1 MTLKEIKNRHKDIT
15 YSIFEGRLS
24 EAFEKL
30 EIAVLLCKNIDYR
43 NRLEKYLD
51 TYKNILKY
59 SFEYQLDPE
68 REKIYSSLIKSLLIL
83 NDEIREEIICNNQ
96 LLSYSIKK
104 QDVLRIVSLWGEKE
118 GQELIEEI
126 FYGQDLTELLKGTE
140 TNISKEVDEAVVRI
154 FEILWLS
161 DKYSDIQN
169 GIINEFFA
177 PKRFSWYHKSLLI
190 SAIILSSLR
199 YFDPQKII
207 LLFTIYEQKE
217 EQLWQRAFVGFFL
230 SLMVYGKRIE
240 QYPEILNRLKAYSSD
255 EDFSKQT
262 EQVIIQFLKSK
273 ETEKISKKIREDIL
287 PHMVKIKTK
296 LDEKL
301 DLDNI
306 LSVEQFED
314 KNPEWKKVFEDT
326 PDLYDK
332 FEEFSMMQMEG
343 SDVFLSAF
351 AMLKRFPFFNKM
363 SNWFVPFYHQNEVL
377 DDIIQE
383 KEKGF
388 DTGKFVEGIER
399 SAFLCNSDKY
409 SFCLN
414 IKYMPT
420 LQKSMMLEMFNM
432 EMKAMNE
439 VSEEDEKLNKNVK
452 SKKVFTQYFQDLYRF
467 YKLHPFKNEFEDVFN
482 IDIEINTDI
491 LLKYLVKKETIIRNI
506 AEYYFEK
513 EYFEKAM
520 PVFESLAEKE
530 NSQEL
535 FEKIGYAYQKQND
548 YIKAI
553 DYYQRAT
560 LFDNEK
566 MWLLK
571 KLAFCN
577 RKLKRFDEALK
588 LYKRLEKFNPED
600 FHIQANLGHTYMEL
614 ENYEEAQKYYFKVEY
629 LAKDNFKVFRPI
641 AWSSFVIGK
650 FNTAKKYFE
659 KVIKKEPS
667 ADDFLN
673 LGHVEWCMGN
683 AKAAIENYKVAKE
696 KAKNDKTWLS
706 DQFKN
711 DKTYLEKHGIESL
724 DIKLMEDYI
733 AFANRIDQ

>member
-1 MTLKEIKNRHKDIT
+1 
-15 YSIFEGRLS
+15 
-24 EAFEKL
+24 
-30 EIAVLLCKNIDYR
+30 
-43 NRLEKYLD
+43 
-51 TYKNILKY
+51 
-59 SFEYQLDPE
+59 
-68 REKIYSSLIKSLLIL
+68 
-83 NDEIREEIICNNQ
+83 
-96 LLSYSIKK
+96 
-104 QDVLRIVSLWGEKE
+104 LR
-118 GQELIEEI
+118 
-126 FYGQDLTELLKGTE
+126 F
-140 TNISKEVDEAVVRI
+140 
-154 FEILWLS
+154 
-161 DKYSDIQN
+161 
-169 GIINEFFA
+169 
-177 PKRFSWYHKSLLI
+177 
-190 SAIILSSLR
+190 
-199 YFDPQKII
+199 FDPQKII

-217 EQLWQRAFVGFFL
+217 EQLWQKAFIGFFL
-230 SLMVYGKRIE
+230 SLLVHGKRVE
-240 QYPEILNRLKAYSSD
+240 LYPEIFNRIKAYSSD
-255 EDFSKQT
+255 DDFSKQI
-262 EQVIIQFLKSK
+262 EQIVIQFLKSK

-287 PHMVKIKTK
+287 PHMMKIKTK

-377 DDIIQE
+377 KDIIQE
-383 KEKGF
+383 KEKEF
-388 DTGKFVEGIER
+388 DTAKFVEGIER

-439 VSEEDEKLNKNVK
+439 VNEEDEKLNKDVK
-452 SKKVFTQYFQDLYRF
+452 SKKVYTQYFQDLYRF
-467 YKLHPFKNEFEDVFN
+467 YKLHPLKNEFEDVFD
-482 IDIEINTDI
+482 IDIELDTNI
-491 LLKYLVKKETIIRNI
+491 LLKYLVNKEEVIRNI

-513 EYFEKAM
+513 EYFDKALL
-520 PVFESLAEKE
+520 VFLSLAEKE

-535 FEKIGYAYQKQND
+535 FEKIGYAYQKQNN
-548 YIKAI
+548 IEKAI
-553 DYYQRAT
+553 EYYQRAM

-566 MWLLK
+566 NWLLK

-588 LYKRLEKFNPED
+588 LYKRLEKNNQED
-600 FHIQANLGHTYMEL
+600 FHTQANLGHTYMEL

-641 AWSSFVIGK
+641 AWSSFVMGK
-650 FNTAKKYFE
+650 FDTAKKYFE
-659 KVIKKEPS
+659 KVIKKEPT
-667 ADDFLN
+667 ADDYLN
-673 LGHVEWCMGN
+673 LGHVEWCTGN
-683 AKAAIENYKVAKE
+683 AKAAVENYKVAKE
-696 KAKNDKTWLS
+696 KAKNDAGWLFE
-706 DQFKN
+706 QFMN
-711 DKTYLEKHGIESL
+711 DKPYLEKHGIKDL

-733 AFANRIDQ
+733 GLSDKIE